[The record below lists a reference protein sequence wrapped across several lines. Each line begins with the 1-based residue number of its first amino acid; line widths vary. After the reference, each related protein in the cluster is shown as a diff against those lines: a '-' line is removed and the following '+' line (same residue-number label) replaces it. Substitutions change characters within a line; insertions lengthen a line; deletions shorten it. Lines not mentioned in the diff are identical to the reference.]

1 MKGILLIPIFAA
13 IGISFAMSKTDTTRR
28 GLTPRP
34 VMEALE
40 SVSDANESFFVTNGT
55 PFRIAR
61 LRLKF
66 VYYYAESGEMLH
78 EEIRDVDCDIPSGET
93 RRLSVRSFDR
103 QRSMYYAGGRAPRRA
118 APPYRVKNE
127 ILSYDVRIVVR

>member
-40 SVSDANESFFVTNGT
+40 SVSDADS
-55 PFRIAR
+55 AA
-61 LRLKF
+61 
-66 VYYYAESGEMLH
+66 YA
-78 EEIRDVDCDIPSGET
+78 D
-93 RRLSVRSFDR
+93 
-103 QRSMYYAGGRAPRRA
+103 
-118 APPYRVKNE
+118 K
-127 ILSYDVRIVVR
+127 IVVSGTG